1 MERRKDDLD
10 VPAPTPVEKNYRALV
25 IGRLRNLK
33 GWEKGNDKLLKKRGG
48 KIALKAAIERWGKN
62 QK

>member
-10 VPAPTPVEKNYRALV
+10 VSSIAPVEKNRRTLV

-33 GWEKGNDKLLKKRGG
+33 EWKKGNDKLLEKRERE
-48 KIALKAAIERWGKN
+48 ITLKAAIARWGKN

>member
-10 VPAPTPVEKNYRALV
+10 DPSISSVENNCRTLV

-33 GWEKGNDKLLKKRGG
+33 GWKKGNDKLLERRGRE
-48 KIALKAAIERWGKN
+48 ITLKAAIERWKKS